1 MSIPK
6 YEIIGGEKLI
16 QRTNH
21 AFDNLQARM
30 ERWELANGKQMKDLK
45 SDEWIKVVSAIGHM
59 SIESASLLY
68 YALYGDYQYSHPV
81 SWRERDLLVPDKI
94 TKEFLMSIRLPL
106 SQEDY
111 QLLKSREAEWYPHK
125 IDDDLRDID
134 LAYLD
139 SWEWEKLNNPHFHGG
154 YGDL

>member
-1 MSIPK
+1 MSILK

-81 SWRERDLLVPDKI
+81 SWREG
-94 TKEFLMSIRLPL
+94 F
-106 SQEDY
+106 
-111 QLLKSREAEWYPHK
+111 AC
-125 IDDDLRDID
+125 
-134 LAYLD
+134 A
-139 SWEWEKLNNPHFHGG
+139 
-154 YGDL
+154 